1 MGGRGSSTGVSDH
14 GIPYGR
20 EYHSLLTV
28 GNIKFVVKLSGSTTA
43 PMETM
48 TKGRVYVTISPK
60 GELKFI
66 SYYDNKNRRS
76 KQIDF
81 EVAHNGILPHTHHGY
96 NHNEFDGKKGCC
108 KLTTKEKAML
118 NRVIRSWND
127 KKDDVWT
134 RWLRR

>member
-48 TKGRVYVTISPK
+48 TKGRVYVLLFTADFSLTPHRRI
-60 GELKFI
+60 FQ
-66 SYYDNKNRRS
+66 SY
-76 KQIDF
+76 
-81 EVAHNGILPHTHHGY
+81 LPL
-96 NHNEFDGKKGCC
+96 FSC
-108 KLTTKEKAML
+108 
-118 NRVIRSWND
+118 
-127 KKDDVWT
+127 
-134 RWLRR
+134 